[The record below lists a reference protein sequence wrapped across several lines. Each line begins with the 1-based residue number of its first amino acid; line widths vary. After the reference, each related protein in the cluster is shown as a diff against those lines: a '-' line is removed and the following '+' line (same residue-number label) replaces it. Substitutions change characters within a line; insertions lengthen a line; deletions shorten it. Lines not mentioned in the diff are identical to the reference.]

1 MKNPYWGQD
10 FFGFFKVLFTRLFAG
25 QGLVSDEIQMLVLI
39 LISLS
44 CSIIGTLLVLRK
56 MTMLANSLSHTIL
69 LGIVVTFLLFSG
81 GEFYAIS
88 FGKLLIAALVTGVI
102 TTFLTELLIKGAKL
116 QEDASIGLVF
126 TTLFALGIVL
136 VTLYTRSTHLSVEAV
151 MGNVDALHIHD
162 VKLTLIITLINLLIF
177 GLFYKQYL
185 ISTFDPLLAKNLG
198 LSVLFFNY
206 LLMLKTSMTAIGAF
220 RAVGVFLFLA
230 LLVGP
235 VITARLWTK
244 RMLSLMLLAF
254 GFGALSSVLA
264 VATSRHVLS
273 FYNLPLSTASLVCVY
288 IVLFL
293 LGSLILKTLLGKT
306 SAKASASL
314 TY

>member
-1 MKNPYWGQD
+1 MRNPYWGQD
-10 FFGFFKVLFTRLFAG
+10 FFSFFKILFARLFLG
-25 QGLVSDEIQMLVLI
+25 QNLVSDEIQMIVLI
-39 LISLS
+39 LIALS

-69 LGIVVTFLLFSG
+69 LGIALTFLLFSG

-88 FGKLLIAALVTGVI
+88 FGKLLVAALFSGII
-102 TTFLTELLIKGAKL
+102 TTFLTELLVKGAGL

-136 VTLYTRSTHLSVEAV
+136 VTLYTRNTHLSVEAV

-162 VKLTLIITLINLLIF
+162 IKLTFSITLINLGIF
-177 GLFYKQYL
+177 ALFYKRYL

-198 LSVLFFNY
+198 ISVLFFNY

-254 GFGALSSVLA
+254 GIGAASSIFA
-264 VATSRHVLS
+264 VATSRHILS
-273 FYNLPLSTASLVCVY
+273 IYDLPLSTASLVCVY
-288 IVLFL
+288 IVIFL
-293 LGSLILKTLLGKT
+293 IGSLILKALPLKV
-306 SAKASASL
+306 ASKIAN
-314 TY
+314 